1 MILNTPPID
10 PAATISDF
18 QSSYVNISTLL
29 QQGTGGLEGV
39 KLLSP
44 QDQPILNLDLPTDLR
59 DAIAAFQNSNPTA
72 ASLTAVKYMRTTNGK
87 PDIVVE
93 DDTPLPDQNN
103 LVTFS
108 QTVSTIWVNSVNIV
122 THQIVAT
129 LAPVHSRLP
138 GPDQSPPPPP
148 PGPVAAE

>member
-10 PAATISDF
+10 PVSTVNDF

-29 QQGTGGLEGV
+29 KQGTGVPEGV

-44 QDQPILNLDLPTDLR
+44 QDQPILDLDLPRDLR
-59 DAIAAFQNSNPTA
+59 DAIASFQNSNPQA
-72 ASLTAVKYMRTTNGK
+72 ASLTAVKYMRTTNGN
-87 PDIVVE
+87 PDLVVE

-129 LAPVHSRLP
+129 LGPVPSPFP
-138 GPDQSPPPPP
+138 GPDQSPPP
-148 PGPVAAE
+148 GPVAAE